1 MKIETKQKSKNGQ
14 SVQALL
20 GVKTFSEYGVMT
32 ARGEMLFFH
41 VTPSNI
47 SVLSST
53 AVESKIRQLTLVL
66 SAISDVGIV
75 CLDSSECF
83 DENKAYLARRR
94 EEEPNPKIKKLL
106 GKDLKFLSEIQL
118 EMSTSRQ
125 FMFFVRCRNMNPMQV
140 FNYANTIQKT
150 LSEQG
155 FDSHLMTKGEVKR
168 FMALYFGASI
178 QGEQLPDVDG
188 AQYFDGKKEDEND
201 G

>member
-1 MKIETKQKSKNGQ
+1 MVKKENNNGA
-14 SVQALL
+14 SVQTLV
-20 GVKTFSEYGVMT
+20 GVKTFSEYGIVT

-53 AVESKIRQLTLVL
+53 AVENKIRQLTLVL
-66 SAISDVGIV
+66 SAIPDIGVL

-83 DENKAYLARRR
+83 DENKAYLVRRR
-94 EEEPNPKIKKLL
+94 EEEPNQKIKKLL

-125 FMFFVRCRNMNPMQV
+125 FMFFMRCRNMNPIQV

-150 LSEQG
+150 LAEQG
-155 FDSHLMTKGEVKR
+155 FDSHLMTKGEIKR

-178 QGEQLPDVDG
+178 QGERLPDVDG
-188 AQYFDGKKEDEND
+188 AQYFDGKKEEEED

>member
-1 MKIETKQKSKNGQ
+1 MAKKEKNKNGA
-14 SVQALL
+14 SVQTLL
-20 GVKTFSEYGVMT
+20 GVKTFSEYGVVT
-32 ARGEMLFFH
+32 SRGEMLYFH

-47 SVLSST
+47 SVLSSA
-53 AVESKIRQLTLVL
+53 AVESKVRQLTLVL
-66 SAISDVGIV
+66 SAISDIGIL

-94 EEEPNPKIKKLL
+94 EEETNPKIKKLL
-106 GKDLKFLSEIQL
+106 GKDLKFLNEIQL

-125 FMFFVRCRNMNPMQV
+125 FLFFVRCRNMNPMQV

-155 FDSHLMTKGEVKR
+155 FDSHLMTKGEIKR

-178 QGEQLPDVDG
+178 QGERLPDVDG
-188 AQYFDGKKEDEND
+188 AQYFDGKEEEED

>member
-1 MKIETKQKSKNGQ
+1 MAEQKQKNSGA
-14 SVQALL
+14 SVQTLL

-32 ARGEMLFFH
+32 THGEMVFLH
-41 VTPSNI
+41 ITPSNI
-47 SVLSST
+47 SVLST
-53 AVESKIRQLTLVL
+53 AAVENKTRQLTLVL
-66 SAISDVGIV
+66 SAFPDIGILCV
-75 CLDSSECF
+75 DSSECF

-94 EEEPNPKIKKLL
+94 EKEVNPKVKKLL

-125 FMFFVRCRNMNPMQV
+125 FMFFMKCRNMNPMQV

-178 QGEQLPDVDG
+178 QGELLPDADG

>member
-1 MKIETKQKSKNGQ
+1 MAKKEKNKNGA

-20 GVKTFSEYGVMT
+20 GVKTFSEYGVIT

-47 SVLSST
+47 SVLSSA
-53 AVESKIRQLTLVL
+53 AVESKVRQLTLVL
-66 SAISDVGIV
+66 SAISDIGIV

-83 DENKAYLARRR
+83 DENKAYLAKRR

-106 GKDLKFLSEIQL
+106 GKDLKFLNEIQL

-125 FMFFVRCRNMNPMQV
+125 FLFFVRCRNMNPMQV

-155 FDSHLMTKGEVKR
+155 FDSHLMTKGEIKR

-178 QGEQLPDVDG
+178 QGERLPDVDG
-188 AQYFDGKKEDEND
+188 AQYFDGKEEEED

>member
-1 MKIETKQKSKNGQ
+1 MAKKENNNGA
-14 SVQALL
+14 SVQTLV
-20 GVKTFSEYGVMT
+20 GVKTFSEYGIVT

-53 AVESKIRQLTLVL
+53 AVENKIRQLTLVL
-66 SAISDVGIV
+66 SAIPDIGVL

-83 DENKAYLARRR
+83 DENKAYLTRRR

-125 FMFFVRCRNMNPMQV
+125 FMFFMRCRNMNPMQV

-155 FDSHLMTKGEVKR
+155 FDSHLMAKGEVKR

-178 QGEQLPDVDG
+178 QGERLPDMDG
-188 AQYFDGKKEDEND
+188 AQFFDGKKEEEED

>member
-1 MKIETKQKSKNGQ
+1 MAKKENNNGA
-14 SVQALL
+14 SVQTLV
-20 GVKTFSEYGVMT
+20 GVKTFSEYGIVT

-53 AVESKIRQLTLVL
+53 AVENKIRQLTLVL
-66 SAISDVGIV
+66 SAIPDIGVL

-94 EEEPNPKIKKLL
+94 EEEPNQKIKKLL
-106 GKDLKFLSEIQL
+106 GKDLKFLNEIQL

-125 FMFFVRCRNMNPMQV
+125 FLFFMRCRNMNPMQV

-155 FDSHLMTKGEVKR
+155 FDSHLMAKGEVKR

-178 QGEQLPDVDG
+178 QGERLPDVDG
-188 AQYFDGKKEDEND
+188 AQYFDGKKEEEED

>member
-1 MKIETKQKSKNGQ
+1 MAKKENNNGA
-14 SVQALL
+14 SVQTLV
-20 GVKTFSEYGVMT
+20 GVKTFSEYGIVT

-53 AVESKIRQLTLVL
+53 AVENKIRQLTLVL
-66 SAISDVGIV
+66 SAIPDIGVL

-83 DENKAYLARRR
+83 DENKAYLVRRR
-94 EEEPNPKIKKLL
+94 EEEPNQKVKKLL

-125 FMFFVRCRNMNPMQV
+125 FMFFMRCRNMNPMQV

-155 FDSHLMTKGEVKR
+155 FDSHLMAKGEVKR

-178 QGEQLPDVDG
+178 QGERLPDVDG
-188 AQYFDGKKEDEND
+188 AQFFDGKKEEEED

>member
-1 MKIETKQKSKNGQ
+1 MAKKEKNKNGA
-14 SVQALL
+14 SVQTLL
-20 GVKTFSEYGVMT
+20 GVKTFSEYGVVT
-32 ARGEMLFFH
+32 SRGEMLYFH

-47 SVLSST
+47 SVLSSA
-53 AVESKIRQLTLVL
+53 AVESKVRQLTLVL
-66 SAISDVGIV
+66 SAISDIGIL

-94 EEEPNPKIKKLL
+94 EEETNPKIKKLL
-106 GKDLKFLSEIQL
+106 GKDLKFLNEIQL

-125 FMFFVRCRNMNPMQV
+125 FLFFVRCRNMNPMQM

-155 FDSHLMTKGEVKR
+155 FDSHLMTKGEIKR

-178 QGEQLPDVDG
+178 QGERLPDVDG
-188 AQYFDGKKEDEND
+188 AQYFDGKEEEED

>member
-1 MKIETKQKSKNGQ
+1 MAKKENNNGA
-14 SVQALL
+14 SVQTLV
-20 GVKTFSEYGVMT
+20 GVKTFSEYGIVT

-53 AVESKIRQLTLVL
+53 AVENKIRQLTLVL
-66 SAISDVGIV
+66 SAIPDIGVL

-83 DENKAYLARRR
+83 DENKAYLVRRR

-125 FMFFVRCRNMNPMQV
+125 FMFFMRCRNMNPMQV

-155 FDSHLMTKGEVKR
+155 FDSHLMAKGEVKR
-168 FMALYFGASI
+168 VMALYFGASI
-178 QGEQLPDVDG
+178 QGERLPDVDG
-188 AQYFDGKKEDEND
+188 AQFFDGKKEEEED

>member
-1 MKIETKQKSKNGQ
+1 MAKKENNNGA
-14 SVQALL
+14 SVQTLV
-20 GVKTFSEYGVMT
+20 GVKTFSEYGIVT

-53 AVESKIRQLTLVL
+53 AVENKIRQLTLVL
-66 SAISDVGIV
+66 SAIPDIGVL

-83 DENKAYLARRR
+83 DENKAYLVRRR
-94 EEEPNPKIKKLL
+94 EEEPNQKIKKLL

-125 FMFFVRCRNMNPMQV
+125 FMFFMRCRNMNPMQV

-155 FDSHLMTKGEVKR
+155 FDSHLMAKGEVKR

-178 QGEQLPDVDG
+178 QGERLPDVDG
-188 AQYFDGKKEDEND
+188 AQYFDGKKEEEED

>member
-1 MKIETKQKSKNGQ
+1 MAKRENNNGA
-14 SVQALL
+14 SVQTLV
-20 GVKTFSEYGVMT
+20 GVKTFSEYGIVT

-53 AVESKIRQLTLVL
+53 AVENKIRQLTLVL
-66 SAISDVGIV
+66 SAIPDIGVL

-125 FMFFVRCRNMNPMQV
+125 FMFFMRCRNMNPMQV

-155 FDSHLMTKGEVKR
+155 FDSHLMAKGEVKR

-178 QGEQLPDVDG
+178 QGERLPDVDG
-188 AQYFDGKKEDEND
+188 AQFFDGKKEEEED

>member
-1 MKIETKQKSKNGQ
+1 MAKKENNNGA
-14 SVQALL
+14 SVQTLV
-20 GVKTFSEYGVMT
+20 GVKTFSEYGIVT

-53 AVESKIRQLTLVL
+53 AVENKIRQLTLVL
-66 SAISDVGIV
+66 SAIPDIGVL

-94 EEEPNPKIKKLL
+94 EEEPNQKIKKLL

-125 FMFFVRCRNMNPMQV
+125 FMFFMRCRNMNPMQV

-155 FDSHLMTKGEVKR
+155 FDSHLMAKGEVKR

-178 QGEQLPDVDG
+178 QGERLPDVDG
-188 AQYFDGKKEDEND
+188 AQYFDGKKEEEED